1 VRLLTSEKT
10 GVAPPEVS
18 AIGRAFDPFDP
29 DFVRDPYPALAEIQR
44 TEPVFYAPI
53 IDSWIVTR
61 YATVRSVL
69 RDTARFS
76 PRIVSDPLTPLC
88 PVAREIIVN
97 SEFDVPGLLVNNGT
111 PSHPHCRK
119 FFGEPLK
126 PHHLARLRPFIE
138 ETVARHIERMV
149 AHGSPADL
157 AAGLTWDVPALVLF
171 RLLGIPDEDVPQV
184 KDYADSR
191 VVLLWG
197 RPTAE
202 EQTRLTQGAL
212 DFFRYTTKLVHAR
225 MEQLEEDYPSQLLRQ
240 RGGDDAKASIRDIIA
255 VTFNLLFAGHETTSS
270 ASANI
275 LSAILSR
282 RELWQG
288 LVDGSIDIPK
298 LVEEGLRFDPP
309 VQAWRRLA
317 TEDVVLDGVN
327 IPAGSHLLL
336 HFAAANRD
344 PERFE
349 RPEVYNPVRE
359 NAGQH
364 TSFGVG
370 AHFCLG
376 ATLAKVEIETMIR
389 QLAERLPDM
398 RLAPDQTPV
407 YLPNTSFRG
416 LRRLLVEW

>member
-1 VRLLTSEKT
+1 MRLLAPDKT
-10 GVAPPEVS
+10 DAAPTEVT
-18 AIGRAFDPFDP
+18 ALGRSFDPFHA
-29 DFVRDPYPALAEIQR
+29 DFVADPYPALAELQR
-44 TEPVFYAPI
+44 AEPVVYAPV

-61 YATVRSVL
+61 YATVRAVL

-88 PVAREIIVN
+88 SMARDIIVN

-126 PHHLARLRPFIE
+126 PNHLASLRPFIE
-138 ETVARHIERMV
+138 ETVSRQIDRMIEQ
-149 AHGSPADL
+149 GPPADL

-184 KDYADSR
+184 KHYADSR
-191 VVLLWG
+191 VILLWG
-197 RPTAE
+197 RPTEE

-225 MEQLEEDYPSQLLRQ
+225 MQAPQDDYPSQLLRQ
-240 RGGDDAKASIRDIIA
+240 RDGDDAKASIREIIA

-282 RELWQG
+282 RGLWEG
-288 LVDGSIDIPK
+288 AVDGSIGLAK

-317 TEDVVLDGVN
+317 TEDVVLDGVA

-344 PERFE
+344 PERFDQPHLYDPD
-349 RPEVYNPVRE
+349 RA
-359 NAGQH
+359 NAAQH

-376 ATLAKVEIETMIR
+376 ATLAKIEIETMIR
-389 QLAERLPDM
+389 QLAQRLPGM
-398 RLAPDQTPV
+398 RLLPDPSPL

-416 LRRLLVEW
+416 LRRLQVAW

>member
-1 VRLLTSEKT
+1 MRLLASEKT
-10 GVAPPEVS
+10 DSAPTEVT
-18 AIGRAFDPFDP
+18 ALGRSFDPFHA
-29 DFVRDPYPALAEIQR
+29 DFVADPYPALAEMQR
-44 TEPVFYAPI
+44 TAPVVYAPA

-61 YATVRSVL
+61 YATVRAVL

-88 PVAREIIVN
+88 PMARDIIFN

-111 PSHPHCRK
+111 PSHPHCRR

-126 PHHLARLRPFIE
+126 PNHLASLRPFIE
-138 ETVARHIERMV
+138 QTVAGQIDRMIEQ
-149 AHGSPADL
+149 GPPADL

-171 RLLGIPDEDVPQV
+171 RLLGIPDEDVPHV
-184 KDYADSR
+184 KHYADSR

-197 RPTAE
+197 RPTEE

-212 DFFRYTTKLVHAR
+212 DFFRYTTRLVHAR
-225 MEQLEEDYPSQLLRQ
+225 MERLQDDYPSQLLRQ
-240 RGGDDAKASIRDIIA
+240 RDGDDTKASIRDIIA

-275 LSAILSR
+275 LSAILSQR
-282 RELWQG
+282 GLWEG
-288 LVDGSIDIPK
+288 VVDGSIDLPK

-317 TEDVVLDGVN
+317 TEDVVLDGVA

-344 PERFE
+344 PERFAQPDLYDPH
-349 RPEVYNPVRE
+349 RA

-376 ATLAKVEIETMIR
+376 ATLAKIEIETMIG
-389 QLAERLPDM
+389 QLTKRLPGMLRLPDQ
-398 RLAPDQTPV
+398 APL

-416 LRRLLVEW
+416 LRRLQVAW